1 MREDQKATLMA
12 EMIREFMEFYSMDYS
27 LAIFKPEANLD
38 GETQRDQLAEKAGLD
53 KNSPQK

>member
-53 KNSPQK
+53 KNSP